1 MHPEALI
8 KPHSLNTH
16 VKTRVKTAN
25 KVS

>member
-8 KPHSLNTH
+8 KTHSLNTH